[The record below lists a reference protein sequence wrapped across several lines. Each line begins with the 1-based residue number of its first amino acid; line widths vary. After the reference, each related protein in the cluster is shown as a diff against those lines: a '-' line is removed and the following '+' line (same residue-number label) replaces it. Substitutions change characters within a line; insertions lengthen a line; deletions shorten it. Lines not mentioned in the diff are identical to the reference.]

1 MILYSKE
8 TFNCSKVTSIYNA
21 RNKLLKNIVHY
32 TVGNKNVFPSTNA
45 KAEHNLTLFLKEVSE
60 VAGSES
66 VNCNDDGR
74 ESERLC
80 EPNSPG
86 VCLVGINNSH

>member
-1 MILYSKE
+1 M
-8 TFNCSKVTSIYNA
+8 TSIYNA
-21 RNKLLKNIVHY
+21 RKKLLKNNVHY

-45 KAEHNLTLFLKEVSE
+45 KAEHNLILFLKEVSE
-60 VAGSES
+60 S
-66 VNCNDDGR
+66 VKCKDDGG

-86 VCLVGINNSH
+86 VCLVGINNSL

>member
-1 MILYSKE
+1 M
-8 TFNCSKVTSIYNA
+8 
-21 RNKLLKNIVHY
+21 LLKNIVHY
-32 TVGNKNVFPSTNA
+32 TVGNKNVFPKHKCKSRA
-45 KAEHNLTLFLKEVSE
+45 QVSE
-60 VAGSES
+60 VAGSER